1 MSSTPSSSSLANG
14 HEPALAD
21 LVRIL
26 DVAAEMRADRELASR
41 EFAVDETRKLLRER
55 LLASARL
62 TGDPVT
68 PAEVDAA
75 IEQYF
80 QSLYTFREPRG
91 SFSLLLAH
99 VYVRRAWVALAG
111 AALLMFVTG
120 SWALFNSSSG
130 LLSPTAYA
138 TRQVAT
144 LVASNTELGHQLLA
158 SSNDPTVKSLVE
170 AELANLKL
178 AAASG
183 DRAALDEI
191 RRRFVLWK
199 ATLAEEYEIRIV
211 ADSKRQSGVRRDF
224 EDKDGK
230 RVSGYYLI
238 VEARTTDGRV
248 VPRPIVNA
256 ETQKT
261 ETVNAWGEQV
271 PQAVYE
277 RIRDDKKGDGILNE
291 TRFAVKRR
299 GQLTPEI
306 VIHDAAGQ
314 PIVRKS
320 QITKW

>member
-1 MSSTPSSSSLANG
+1 MSATTSPSSIPSGSD
-14 HEPALAD
+14 PSLAD

-80 QSLYTFREPRG
+80 QSLYTFHEPRW

-99 VYVRRAWVALAG
+99 AYVRRMWVALAG
-111 AALLMFVTG
+111 AALLAVVTG
-120 SWALFNSSSG
+120 SWALFNPSSG
-130 LLSPTAYA
+130 LLSPTARA
-138 TRQVAT
+138 ARQVTA
-144 LVASNTELGHQLLA
+144 LVATNKELGELLLA
-158 SSNDPTVKSLVE
+158 SSHDPAVKSLVDE
-170 AELANLKL
+170 QLANLKL

-199 ATLAEEYEIRIV
+199 ATLGEEYEIRIV

-261 ETVNAWGEQV
+261 ETVTSWGEQV

-291 TRFAVKRR
+291 TRFALKRR

-306 VIHDAAGQ
+306 VIQDAGGQ

>member
-1 MSSTPSSSSLANG
+1 MSATTSPSSIPSGSD
-14 HEPALAD
+14 PSLAD

-41 EFAVDETRKLLRER
+41 EFAVDETRKMLRER

-80 QSLYTFREPRG
+80 QSLYTFHEPRW

-99 VYVRRAWVALAG
+99 AYVRRMWVAFAG
-111 AALLMFVTG
+111 AAVLVVVTG
-120 SWALFNSSSG
+120 SWALFNPSSG
-130 LLSPTAYA
+130 LLSPTARA
-138 TRQVAT
+138 ARQVTT
-144 LVASNTELGHQLLA
+144 LVATNKELGELLLA
-158 SSNDPTVKSLVE
+158 SSHDPAVKSLVDE
-170 AELANLKL
+170 QLANLKL

-199 ATLAEEYEIRIV
+199 ATLGEEYEIRIV
-211 ADSKRQSGVRRDF
+211 ADSKRQSGIRRDF

-248 VPRPIVNA
+248 CHGR
-256 ETQKT
+256 
-261 ETVNAWGEQV
+261 
-271 PQAVYE
+271 
-277 RIRDDKKGDGILNE
+277 L
-291 TRFAVKRR
+291 
-299 GQLTPEI
+299 
-306 VIHDAAGQ
+306 
-314 PIVRKS
+314 
-320 QITKW
+320 